1 MAFAFRTYRLGDMP
15 PGLHYDEAFNGI
27 DAAALLDVPLSQ
39 WPIFFTGNFGREPL
53 FNYILAGATA
63 LLGPGIT
70 TLRLASALVGALLTP
85 ALMWLAW
92 ELAPALSAD
101 RRRLA
106 PWAGLAIVALL
117 WSQIF
122 ARQAL
127 RVEFFALLEVL
138 FFAALWRARRNSARR
153 WWLIAGVFLGLSF
166 YTYLPAR
173 LLPLIPAIVAL
184 LLAWRNHSRLAQ
196 RRTGMA
202 LAALA
207 ALVVGLPL
215 GIYFVQNPVSFA
227 TRLGQV
233 SILEQGASALWGN
246 VWATLQMVAGA
257 GDANPRANLP
267 GRPVFDLALL
277 VPFVTGFVYLLRYA
291 LRPAAAFLLTWLGVM
306 LLPTVLSEY
315 APSFQR
321 AIGAL
326 PAFALIAALGLE
338 RAAAWGA
345 SRWPLRQRWFEAA
358 GWTVLLISLAITW
371 RDFARWSASPDLFFA
386 RDVGLTQ
393 LAEQLATGDDA
404 HPVYISPRGYDH
416 PTVRYL
422 LQTDATA
429 PDLRGFDGRM
439 CVRFPESG
447 AARFI
452 FLSGEDFRG
461 QALLQSCLPDV
472 RSQVLVTD
480 PAGQPWAIELAQPAG
495 GRVELLEMTALP
507 ASLDDGVEFLGY
519 WLSNPKPQ
527 PGERLYVRLFWRAA
541 GQPLADYTT
550 FVHLLAPGPDGAL
563 QQLAGIDAPPGSG
576 SCATSRW
583 VPGEIIVDEQQLLMP
598 DSSPPGG
605 FSLAVGL
612 YRAETTQRLA
622 VPGRPNDQIVLPL
635 GD

>member
-1 MAFAFRTYRLGDMP
+1 MAGVTGLAIAFRAYRLGDMP

-27 DAAALLDVPLSQ
+27 DAAALLDTPLSQ

-63 LLGPGIT
+63 WLGPGLT

-85 ALMWLAW
+85 ASMWLAW
-92 ELAPALSAD
+92 EMAPALGAD

-122 ARQAL
+122 SRQAL
-127 RVEFFALLEVL
+127 RVELFALLEVL
-138 FFAALWRARRNSARR
+138 FFAALWRAGHSNTHR
-153 WWLIAGVFLGLSF
+153 WWLMAGVFLGLSF

-184 LLAWRNHSRLAQ
+184 LLAWRDRSRLAQ
-196 RRTGMA
+196 RRKGMA

-207 ALVVGLPL
+207 ALVVALPL
-215 GIYFVQNPVSFA
+215 GNYFVQNPVSFA

-233 SILEQGASALWGN
+233 SILEQGAGAIWSN
-246 VWATLQMVAGA
+246 VWATLLMVAGT

-277 VPFVTGFVYLLRYA
+277 APFVIGFVYLLRHA

-326 PAFALIAALGLE
+326 PVFALIAALGLE
-338 RAAAWGA
+338 RAVAWGA
-345 SRWPLRQRWFEAA
+345 GRWPLRQRWFEAA
-358 GWTVLLISLAITW
+358 GWAVLLLSLAITW

-386 RDVGLTQ
+386 RDVGFTH
-393 LAEQLATGDDA
+393 LAGQLATGDDA
-404 HPVYISPRGYDH
+404 HPVYLSPRGHDH
-416 PTVRYL
+416 STVRYL
-422 LQTDATA
+422 LLTDATA
-429 PDLRGFDGRM
+429 PDLRGFDGRV

-452 FLSGEDFRG
+452 FLANEDFRG
-461 QALLQSCLPDV
+461 ADLLQRYLPD
-472 RSQVLVTD
+472 SQARVLVTD
-480 PAGQPWAIELAQPAG
+480 PNGQAWATELVQPAG
-495 GRVELLEMTALP
+495 G
-507 ASLDDGVEFLGY
+507 
-519 WLSNPKPQ
+519 
-527 PGERLYVRLFWRAA
+527 VRLFWRAD
-541 GQPLADYTT
+541 GRPSTDYTA
-550 FVHLLAPGPDGAL
+550 FVHLLAAGPDGAM
-563 QQLAGIDAPPGSG
+563 QQVAGVDAPPGNG
-576 SCATSRW
+576 SCPTGAW
-583 VPGEIIVDEQQLLMP
+583 APGEIVVDELQLVLP
-598 DSSPPGG
+598 DDLAVAAHV
-605 FSLAVGL
+605 LAVGL
-612 YRAETTQRLA
+612 YQAETGMRLA
-622 VPGRPNDQIVLPL
+622 VPGHPNDQIVWPL
-635 GD
+635 GE